1 MSQKNYSLKI
11 SVFFLLVHWSRND
24 PKQFKTIFETL
35 TNSEITDY
43 KNKIVVLCVEI
54 NKMSFMNYYKRKS
67 LMLNV
72 NKCKH
77 FFFFFA
83 FKDG

>member
-11 SVFFLLVHWSRND
+11 SVFFYCND

-72 NKCKH
+72 IKCKQ
-77 FFFFFA
+77 FFCFA